1 MITKIKDTTSQL
13 IQQYQNSNPVRNEGD
28 KSVGGGATTVA
39 TERVDISA
47 KAKDFQRIRQIL
59 DQIPDVREE
68 KIQELK
74 DRIESGNYVVDSGK
88 VAAKMVGES
97 LIDTIA

>member
-1 MITKIKDTTSQL
+1 MVTKIKDTTAQV
-13 IQQYQNSNPVRNEGD
+13 IQQYQKSDPVRKEAN
-28 KSVGGGATTVA
+28 KTTGGGATVA
-39 TERVDISA
+39 TERVDLST
-47 KAKDFQRIRQIL
+47 KAKDFQRIQQIL
-59 DQIPDVREE
+59 DKIPDVRQG

-74 DRIESGNYVVDSGK
+74 ERIESGNYTVDSEK

>member
-1 MITKIKDTTSQL
+1 MVTKIKDTTTQV
-13 IQQYQNSNPVRNEGD
+13 IQQYQKSDPVRKEPNKTAG
-28 KSVGGGATTVA
+28 SGATVA
-39 TERVDISA
+39 TERVDLSS
-47 KAKDFQRIRQIL
+47 KAKDFQRIQQIL
-59 DQIPDVREE
+59 EKIPDVRPG

-74 DRIESGNYVVDSGK
+74 EQIESGNYKVDSEK